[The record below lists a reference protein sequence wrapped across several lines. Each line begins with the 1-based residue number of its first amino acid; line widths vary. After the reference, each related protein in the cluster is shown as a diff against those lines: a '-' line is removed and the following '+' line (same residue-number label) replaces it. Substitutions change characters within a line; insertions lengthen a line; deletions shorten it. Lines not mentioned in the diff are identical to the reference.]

1 MIKNKYTSK
10 NDYWYST
17 IVGSVFTL
25 IPIYGVGYLFLL
37 KTGMVELWPLWL
49 VVTILIIVFLLWQD
63 NRWRKVVTG
72 KSKAVNLDI
81 VKTALQNLGWKEKGF
96 TSKIELT
103 HNRFFLKFLEI
114 YIEPDSRIIRYNFRY
129 ATSNSARLL
138 FIFWICS
145 LCEWRFKRALKKE
158 IAKR

>member
-10 NDYWYST
+10 SDYWYST

-37 KTGMVELWPLWL
+37 KTEMVEFWPLWL
-49 VVTILIIVFLLWQD
+49 VATILIIAFLLWQD
-63 NRWRKVVTG
+63 NTWRKVVTG
-72 KSKAVNLDI
+72 KSKAVNFDI

-103 HNRFFLKFLEI
+103 YNKYILKFLEI
-114 YIEPDSRIIRYNFRY
+114 NIESHSQIIRYHFRY

-138 FIFWICS
+138 FIFGICS
-145 LCEWRFKRALKKE
+145 FCEWRFKRALKKE
-158 IAKR
+158 LVKR